1 MNNELAIALIGLFGS
16 LLVAGLSLFGVIYS
30 SGKTADKVALQVQN
44 ELKTHQA
51 VTDEKIKEL
60 TREVR
65 EHNNFAKR
73 MPVVEEQIKVI
84 NHRIEDLER
93 KEFPS

>member
-1 MNNELAIALIGLFGS
+1 MDTQMTVALISLISS
-16 LLVAGLSLFGVIYS
+16 LLVAGFTLFGVIYS
-30 SGKTADKVALQVQN
+30 SNKTADRVAIQVQN

-65 EHNNFAKR
+65 EHNNFAQKIPLLEERIKR
-73 MPVVEEQIKVI
+73 LEKYHPIMPE
-84 NHRIEDLER
+84 
-93 KEFPS
+93 

>member
-1 MNNELAIALIGLFGS
+1 MDTQMTIALISLIGS
-16 LLVAGLSLFGVIYS
+16 LLVAGFTLFGVIYS
-30 SGKTADKVALQVQN
+30 SNKTADRVALQVQN

-65 EHNNFAKR
+65 EHNNFAQKI
-73 MPVVEEQIKVI
+73 PLLEQ
-84 NHRIEDLER
+84 RIERLEEYHPIAP
-93 KEFPS
+93 K

>member
-16 LLVAGLSLFGVIYS
+16 FLVAGLSLFGVIYS

-65 EHNNFAKR
+65 EHNNFAQKI
-73 MPVVEEQIKVI
+73 PLLEV
-84 NHRIEDLER
+84 RIERLEKFHPIR
-93 KEFPS
+93 PAIQEE

>member
-65 EHNNFAKR
+65 EHNNFAQKI
-73 MPVVEEQIKVI
+73 PLLEV
-84 NHRIEDLER
+84 RIERLEKFHPIR
-93 KEFPS
+93 PAMQEE

>member
-1 MNNELAIALIGLFGS
+1 METELTIALIGLIGS
-16 LLVAGLSLFGVIYS
+16 LVVAGFSLFGVIYS
-30 SGKTADKVALQVQN
+30 SGKTADKVAVQVQN

-65 EHNNFAKR
+65 EHNNFALKIPLLEERVKR
-73 MPVVEEQIKVI
+73 LEKYHPVKPQEE
-84 NHRIEDLER
+84 
-93 KEFPS
+93 